1 MTDGKAASSAPRK
14 RRTAPKAQ
22 PATAADPTTPDA
34 IEIAMDLAATGQA
47 PSAAARAILER
58 QAQLIGWQIASERA
72 GFALKVLTGL
82 AGVAVAVTIGLILFM
97 LGFIADLQSV
107 NRRLLEG
114 IDWRLRQ
121 LEQGSPRHAR
131 EATGERERAA

>member
-1 MTDGKAASSAPRK
+1 MTDGKAAGPATRK
-14 RRTAPKAQ
+14 RRTARKVQ
-22 PATAADPTTPDA
+22 PTTPSDPTTPDA

-82 AGVAVAVTIGLILFM
+82 AGVAVAVAIGLILWAASQYRGVTVQPFSTPP
-97 LGFIADLQSV
+97 DL
-107 NRRLLEG
+107 
-114 IDWRLRQ
+114 
-121 LEQGSPRHAR
+121 
-131 EATGERERAA
+131 